1 VGLSCSQNFPG
12 KGYYSRSGKK
22 ENRVVFLPDFGIQ
35 PPNLANIATV
45 QNKTTLTLAF
55 TAQAG

>member
-1 VGLSCSQNFPG
+1 VGLSCSQNFLG

-22 ENRVVFLPDFGIQ
+22 ENRVETLPDFGIL
-35 PPNLANIATV
+35 PPNLANIAIV
-45 QNKTTLTLAF
+45 QNKATLTLAF

>member
-1 VGLSCSQNFPG
+1 
-12 KGYYSRSGKK
+12 
-22 ENRVVFLPDFGIQ
+22 VFLPDFGIQ